1 MDVDEHRSEI
11 NRVTER
17 IINCV
22 YRVSN
27 TLGSGF
33 LEKVYENALAI
44 ELKQNGLQVT
54 QQHPVNVFYNGTL
67 VGDYV
72 ADLLVDDQVIV
83 ELKAVK
89 ILDEVHSAQ
98 CMNYLKASGLK
109 VCLLVNFGKPRVD
122 IKRIVLDY

>member
-1 MDVDEHRSEI
+1 MDPDQLRVDV
-11 NRVTER
+11 NRVTGKV
-17 IINCV
+17 INCA

-44 ELKQNGLQVT
+44 ELQQNGLLVA
-54 QQHPVNVFYNGTL
+54 QQHPVNVFYNGNL

-72 ADLLVDDQVIV
+72 ADLLVEDYVIV
-83 ELKAVK
+83 EIKAVK
-89 ILDEVHSAQ
+89 ALDEVHSAQ

-109 VCLLVNFGKPRVD
+109 VCLLINFGRPRVE
-122 IKRIVLDY
+122 IRRIVLDY